1 VTWVSISKPGMA
13 INLNTRTDTLKAK
26 GRRLIRMGASQTASG
41 NLNDRGLDR
50 ENISTP
56 VEAEPFSREP
66 KRGAKADHAPR

>member
-1 VTWVSISKPGMA
+1 
-13 INLNTRTDTLKAK
+13 
-26 GRRLIRMGASQTASG
+26 MGASQTASG

-66 KRGAKADHAPR
+66 KKGGKSRPRSKVTFEFGMGVLALNHGLRQ